1 MKHCRRQPINDIR
14 RCLMDAKRLAQRM
27 SPFRRSDAE
36 LCDAFISLAGDE
48 WTGFL
53 AYLIWRSR
61 STGLST

>member
-1 MKHCRRQPINDIR
+1 
-14 RCLMDAKRLAQRM
+14 MDAKRLAQRM

-61 STGLST
+61 SRGLST